1 MTISARINRIHNLLN
16 NHLKAYCDVVEYGG
30 LSEDALGEIKEK
42 AKGIIQ
48 EGKTELDQ
56 IKSEVDNW

>member
-1 MTISARINRIHNLLN
+1 MLISARSNRIWNLLN

-30 LSEDALGEIKEK
+30 LSKDTLGEIKDK
-42 AKGIIQ
+42 AKGIIK
-48 EGKTELDQ
+48 EAKNEIDQ

>member
-1 MTISARINRIHNLLN
+1 MIISARINRIHNLLN

-30 LSEDALGEIKEK
+30 LSEDALVEIKDK

-48 EGKTELDQ
+48 ETKDEVDQ
-56 IKSEVDNW
+56 IKSEVDSW

>member
-1 MTISARINRIHNLLN
+1 MIISAKINRIHNLLN

-30 LSEDALGEIKEK
+30 LSEDALGEIKDK

-48 EGKTELDQ
+48 ETKDEVDQ
-56 IKSEVDNW
+56 IKSEVDSW